1 VKNIACKTRP
11 VKAKSTPEAPNP
23 SADLAHA
30 LACLQR
36 AYWGLPPGKLAR
48 HVHRIQLSIPWDMR
62 DDCPKCG
69 AGCAIWSP
77 ELRARVCWLCTDS
90 RQRYRTPGAPNPAAE
105 LAHAVVCLLR
115 AYWGGVNADGSIS
128 LAINKQDSGKDAVS
142 WPLEEAWRLVRRI
155 RRAIP
160 WVRAELKRREGWVR
174 VELKRQKGGAR

>member
-1 VKNIACKTRP
+1 MKNIACKTRP

-48 HVHRIQLSIPWDMR
+48 HVHRIRLSIPWDMR

-105 LAHAVVCLLR
+105 LAHAVACLQR
-115 AYWGGVNADGSIS
+115 AYWGLRAGK
-128 LAINKQDSGKDAVS
+128 LARHVH
-142 WPLEEAWRLVRRI
+142 RI
-155 RRAIP
+155 RRAIT
-160 WVRAELKRREGWVR
+160 WVLAELKRREG
-174 VELKRQKGGAR
+174 GAA